1 MQLMQR
7 QLLCGCHAVQTLSL
21 VSVLSRPQ
29 LAAAVSTRCCPEPD
43 CLMVMGGRSR
53 LVHLLCI
60 VALTLYLCR
69 RVCC

>member
-29 LAAAVSTRCCPEPD
+29 LAAAVSTRCCPGPD
-43 CLMVMGGRSR
+43 CLMVRAAAAG
-53 LVHLLCI
+53 LF
-60 VALTLYLCR
+60 T
-69 RVCC
+69 CCA